1 MITEEQALK
10 RLQLAAEQHSQKTLA
25 GRLGISSAYL
35 NDVLMKRR
43 DPSKVLKRFGLKRVV
58 RYEEA
63 T

>member
-10 RLQLAAEQHSQKTLA
+10 RLQSAANETSQKTLA
-25 GRLGISSAYL
+25 ERLGISSAYL

-43 DPSKVLKRFGLKRVV
+43 DPSKVLKRFGLRRVV
-58 RYEEA
+58 RYEGA

>member
-1 MITEEQALK
+1 MITEEAALN
-10 RLQLAAEQHSQKTLA
+10 RLQQAANETSQKTLA
-25 GRLGISSAYL
+25 ERLGISSAYL
-35 NDVLMKRR
+35 NDVLMRRR

>member
-1 MITEEQALK
+1 LITEEQALK
-10 RLQLAAEQHSQKTLA
+10 RLQQAVNAASQKTLA
-25 GRLGISSAYL
+25 ERLGISSSYL
-35 NDVLMKRR
+35 NDVLLKRR

>member
-1 MITEEQALK
+1 MITEEQALR

-25 GRLGISSAYL
+25 ERLGISSAYL
-35 NDVLMKRR
+35 NDVLMRRR

>member
-25 GRLGISSAYL
+25 ERLGISSAYL
-35 NDVLMKRR
+35 NDVLMRRR
-43 DPSKVLKRFGLKRVV
+43 DPSKVLKRFGLKRIV

>member
-10 RLQLAAEQHSQKTLA
+10 RLQRAADDVTQKTLA
-25 GRLGISSAYL
+25 GQLGISSAYL
-35 NDVLMKRR
+35 NDVLLKRR
-43 DPSKVLKRFGLKRVV
+43 DPSKVLKRFGLKRIV